1 MKAAIYC
8 RKSKE
13 TKKGDSIE
21 NQIHLCEEY
30 ASFYLKDKNIDEF
43 FYYKDDGFTG
53 SNVNRPDFQR
63 LLEDIKHKKFDI
75 LICYRLDRISRD
87 VANFS
92 STLNL
97 LTANNIDFVSIKEQ
111 FDTTTPIGRAMI
123 YFASVFAQLERE
135 TIAERVKDNMLELSK
150 TGRWLGGVSPLGYE
164 PYSIKYT
171 GEDLKEHSLSKLRA
185 VPEEL
190 KLVKLIFQKYIEL
203 ASLSKVEA
211 YLLENNFTNRRGNN
225 FDKTKIKLIIE
236 NPVYAKSTKALF
248 DYLANL
254 DIAVYGTPDGIHG
267 LLRYNKQKGV
277 YSPNGKITRVDRD
290 KSEWI
295 ATVSSH
301 KGIIEA
307 NDWIKAQ
314 KIMESNKNKF
324 VVSARTHNALLTGLI
339 TCKECGSK
347 MQIAHGH
354 TSVVTGQKTYYYV
367 CRLKKESKGTRCASK
382 NIKTTDIDPYVINFI
397 KEIGNNTNNI
407 VSSIENIKNQFKIQ
421 SSPICKEDKL
431 QKLLEEK
438 QKQIDRLV
446 TKLSLN
452 DDLDDIILPKIKLLK
467 KEISKIKFDL
477 STNNLL
483 SENIEEENV
492 GDQFFKTLL
501 NKYSIIESLDIDE
514 QKRLIR
520 GVIKEVIWDS
530 KNSNVKIIP
539 INDINLVKP
548 KKI

>member
-21 NQIHLCEEY
+21 NQIHLCKEY
-30 ASFYLKDKNIDEF
+30 ANFYLKDKNIDEF

-53 SNVNRPDFQR
+53 SNINRPDFQR
-63 LLEDIKHKKFDI
+63 LLEDIKHKKFNI

-87 VANFS
+87 VADFS

-97 LTANNIDFVSIKEQ
+97 LTSNNIDFISIKEQ

-135 TIAERVKDNMLELSK
+135 TIAERVRDNMLELSK

-164 PYSIKYT
+164 TYSIKYT

-203 ASLSKVEA
+203 RSLSKVEA

-225 FDKTKIKLIIE
+225 FDKAKIKIIIE
-236 NPVYAKSTKALF
+236 NPVYAKSTESLF
-248 DYLANL
+248 NYLSNL
-254 DIAVYGTPDGIHG
+254 GISVYGAPDGVHG

-354 TSVVTGQKTYYYV
+354 TSATTGKKTYYYV
-367 CRLKKESKGTRCASK
+367 CRLKKESKGTRCTSK
-382 NIKTTDIDPYVINFI
+382 NIKTTDIDPYVIDFI
-397 KEIGNNTNNI
+397 KEISNNI
-407 VSSIENIKNQFKIQ
+407 YNIISNIEKNKNQLKLKSAEICIEDKIKNEIK
-421 SSPICKEDKL
+421 
-431 QKLLEEK
+431 EK

-446 TKLSLN
+446 NKLSLN
-452 DDLDDIILPKIKLLK
+452 DDLDDIIIPKITLLK
-467 KEISKIKFDL
+467 KEISKL
-477 STNNLL
+477 NN
-483 SENIEEENV
+483 SVSSHNIAQKNFEEKIINTP
-492 GDQFFKTLL
+492 FFKTLI
-501 NKYSIIESLDIDE
+501 NQHSIIDSLGIDE
-514 QKRLIR
+514 QKLLIR
-520 GVIKEVIWDS
+520 GLIKEVIWDS
-530 KNSNVKIIP
+530 KNSTIKIIP
-539 INDINLVKP
+539 IK
-548 KKI
+548 